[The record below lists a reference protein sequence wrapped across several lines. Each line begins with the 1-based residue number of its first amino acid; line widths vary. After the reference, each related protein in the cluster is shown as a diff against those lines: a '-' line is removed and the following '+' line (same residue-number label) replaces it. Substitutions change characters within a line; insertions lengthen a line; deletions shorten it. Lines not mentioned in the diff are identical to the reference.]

1 MRDADVCARVGGDEF
16 AIYAVG
22 LQVGE
27 GELIVG
33 RLQAKLA
40 EHNAEAQAAGRPYR
54 IALTAG
60 VAELEHGDLLDEV
73 LERSDAAL
81 YAGKQ
86 ALRAGAGLGQA

>member
-1 MRDADVCARVGGDEF
+1 MRARRRRRVRDLRRRAAGR
-16 AIYAVG
+16 
-22 LQVGE
+22 GE